1 MKFGT
6 CGHRIREDDIRRLWG
21 ERYLASGW
29 ESLGAAWKWKA
40 IQRAFCPPRAGA
52 RWHYRQR
59 LGSPRIGSAP
69 TVTLRGLLSTS
80 HAPPPR
86 GAWLFFRSRQTA
98 TGSESVSRGYYWKIP
113 FTCATLRRVGNQM
126 EWDCRLSERNVGT
139 AVGCFL
145 SECTCVSKENSV
157 LGPCLGEGVFNSVES
172 RMSFFYSTNGAIFI
186 TAMVI
191 CTVACAQTLPSAA
204 PGAPCATPGIAAT
217 YGANGMLLCS
227 ASLTWKPAIR
237 ASTPTNDGGL
247 VSVVGQRMNRA
258 MASIVDGTAQ
268 FVHDMLSPSS
278 N

>member
-1 MKFGT
+1 
-6 CGHRIREDDIRRLWG
+6 
-21 ERYLASGW
+21 
-29 ESLGAAWKWKA
+29 
-40 IQRAFCPPRAGA
+40 
-52 RWHYRQR
+52 
-59 LGSPRIGSAP
+59 
-69 TVTLRGLLSTS
+69 
-80 HAPPPR
+80 
-86 GAWLFFRSRQTA
+86 
-98 TGSESVSRGYYWKIP
+98 
-113 FTCATLRRVGNQM
+113 M
-126 EWDCRLSERNVGT
+126 EWDCRLSERNVG
-139 AVGCFL
+139 AGVGCFL

-157 LGPCLGEGVFNSVES
+157 AAPCLGEGVFNSMES
-172 RMSFFYSTNGAIFI
+172 RMSFFNSTNGAIFI

-191 CTVACAQTLPSAA
+191 CAVAGAQSLPSAA

-247 VSVVGQRMNRA
+247 VSIVGQRMNRA